1 MNFELV
7 SVHAEKWG
15 HKHIWKNIEAKL
27 KHVKF
32 DLMLHSSLR
41 NPFWLYFIE
50 LPITDLGYVR
60 NNRLEEIEGENWCDN
75 FSFSFP
81 DRSFAES
88 DTVAEESFDV
98 GNVNVG
104 FREEEDFIHGEKL
117 PDHIGVDKVDCDM
130 VDNVMEDKI
139 ISLVHVFIKIERVPM
154 FGKAVLV
161 AQLEWDAEGL
171 EGKFK
176 DSIA

>member
-1 MNFELV
+1 MTKE
-7 SVHAEKWG
+7 
-15 HKHIWKNIEAKL
+15 
-27 KHVKF
+27 
-32 DLMLHSSLR
+32 
-41 NPFWLYFIE
+41 P
-50 LPITDLGYVR
+50 
-60 NNRLEEIEGENWCDN
+60 
-75 FSFSFP
+75 
-81 DRSFAES
+81 
-88 DTVAEESFDV
+88 FDV

-104 FREEEDFIHGEKL
+104 FGEEEDFVHGEKL
-117 PDHIGVDKVDCDM
+117 PDHIGVDKVDGDV

-139 ISLVHVFIKIERVPM
+139 ISLVHMFIKIERVPM